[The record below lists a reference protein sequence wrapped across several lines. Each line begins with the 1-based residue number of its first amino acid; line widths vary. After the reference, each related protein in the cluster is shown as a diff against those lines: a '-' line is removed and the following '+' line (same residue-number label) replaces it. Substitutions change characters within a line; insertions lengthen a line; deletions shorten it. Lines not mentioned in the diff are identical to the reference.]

1 VQAVPSRSRPTIVDV
16 AVRAGVSRQTVSRV
30 LNGSAQVS
38 VVARRRVQEAV
49 GDLGWTPDESARALG
64 SRPRSSTARAVAAAT
79 TPVPVTAPAT
89 RAGSASTDAQGGPGG
104 ARRGRAL
111 PAHVL
116 VTGGSG
122 KLGRAVVERLVT
134 DGHRVSVVDLAP
146 PGRDDV
152 AWTRADLAD
161 FGQAVGVLTGVD
173 DRWPAPEAVVHL
185 AALPAPGLRPDA
197 TLFAANV
204 TTTYN
209 VFSAARIAGVERIV
223 WASSET
229 VLGLPFDVPPPYLP
243 LDEDCGPAPTSSYSL
258 SKTLEEEMARQF
270 ARWQPQLAITGLRF
284 SNVMEVDDYA
294 AFPGYDAD
302 PATRRWNAWSYVDA
316 RDGAGAVVA
325 ALARAV
331 PGADVFVVA
340 NSDTVMQRSSE
351 DLAAGWFP
359 EVPLLGPVPGNQA
372 LMSSAKAARVL
383 GWVPQHSWRDEV

>member
-1 VQAVPSRSRPTIVDV
+1 
-16 AVRAGVSRQTVSRV
+16 
-30 LNGSAQVS
+30 
-38 VVARRRVQEAV
+38 
-49 GDLGWTPDESARALG
+49 
-64 SRPRSSTARAVAAAT
+64 
-79 TPVPVTAPAT
+79 
-89 RAGSASTDAQGGPGG
+89 
-104 ARRGRAL
+104 
-111 PAHVL
+111 VL

-122 KLGRAVVERLVT
+122 KLGRAVVDRLVT

-152 AWTRADLAD
+152 AWTRADLTD

-173 DRWPAPEAVVHL
+173 DRWPGPEAVVHL

-229 VLGLPFDVPPPYLP
+229 VLGLPFDEPPPHLP
-243 LDEDCGPAPTSSYSL
+243 LDEACGPAPTSSYSL

-270 ARWQPQLAITGLRF
+270 ARWQPQLSITGLRF
-284 SNVMEVDDYA
+284 SNVMEVADYA
-294 AFPGYDAD
+294 AFPGFDAD
-302 PATRRWNAWSYVDA
+302 PAARRWNAWSYIDA

-325 ALARAV
+325 ALAHAA

-340 NSDTVMQRSSE
+340 NADTVMQRSSE
-351 DLAAGWFP
+351 ELAAGWFP
-359 EVPLLGPVPGNQA
+359 GVPLLGPVPGNQA
-372 LMSSAKAARVL
+372 LMSSAKAARLL